1 MSEEMVKEEQAVPVS
16 VLERLLGAEL
26 PNVQK
31 DLPTKRFE
39 VPRLSELAG
48 GPVVFVLRGLPYGRV
63 QELQRLAE
71 DVELHILLSGCVEP
85 DLKAPVLLGRYNAPT
100 PAEAVRCL
108 LLPGE
113 IEDLSREVERLS
125 GYRMATIRELKN
137 A

>member
-85 DLKAPVLLGRYNAPT
+85 DLKAPALLGRYNAPT
-100 PAEAVRCL
+100 PADTVW
-108 LLPGE
+108 PP
-113 IEDLSREVERLS
+113 SVS
-125 GYRMATIRELKN
+125 
-137 A
+137 